1 MQFSMK
7 CSIAVHCLIFI
18 HEANDHIK
26 VTSPLLSLSTGVNPA
41 TIRSILSVLKKA
53 GIIQVELGTG
63 GATLQKDP
71 RDINLYMID
80 KAVEPHDFDQLI
92 KIHPCKYPLCPVARS
107 MSQLLRRP
115 YQEIEEVIRI
125 KMESID
131 LQSLIEDYRQSQ
143 VNESTQDK

>member
-1 MQFSMK
+1 MQLSMK

-18 HEANDHIK
+18 HEANNHTK

-41 TIRSILSVLKKA
+41 TIRSILSALKKA
-53 GIIQVELGTG
+53 EIIQVERVTG

-107 MSQLLRRP
+107 MSQILRRP